1 LSIAVIFLYGKT
13 VIAGLPDAEKS
24 FNTVHKCDGW
34 TDRRTPH
41 DSIDCAVHSVARQKP
56 DCEILA

>member
-1 LSIAVIFLYGKT
+1 MLKKVLIQYTI
-13 VIAGLPDAEKS
+13 
-24 FNTVHKCDGW
+24 HKCDGW